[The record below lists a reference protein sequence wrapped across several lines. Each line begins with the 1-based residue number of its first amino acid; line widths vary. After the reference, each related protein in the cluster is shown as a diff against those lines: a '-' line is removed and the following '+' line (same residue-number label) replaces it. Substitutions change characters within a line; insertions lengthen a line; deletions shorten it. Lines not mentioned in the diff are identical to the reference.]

1 MKIKWKIALT
11 SFTLILILTVSILFT
26 TQGRMGDL
34 FSQETRKELENYSS
48 IGAAQLDTYYPGQW
62 SLKDGVLYKGSE
74 KINENYDFVDDF
86 TDGTQILATLFAADT
101 RVSTSIRGEDGERVV
116 GTKASEEVV
125 QKVLVEGEVYSGN
138 ADILGTSSQ
147 TYYVPIRNGAN
158 EVIGMWFVGVYTDVK
173 NEALTTIMY
182 FIVGLALLFLALGFI
197 FSYILGKNIAKGVG
211 YSQNHLKEMEEGN
224 FRFDIPEKLLGKKDE
239 VGDMARSSSHMKE
252 KIAAIIKGVQKESKA
267 LKDIGIQSAQR
278 TETIHYNIQD
288 ISATTE
294 ELSASMQETSAAS
307 EEMTASA
314 DEVMN
319 LVENMQEKTV
329 RGSAFSEDIKS
340 RAEKLREAAVSSQ
353 KSAKD
358 IYEETNQNLRE
369 SIRKTSAIN
378 EIKELS
384 QAILAITSQTN
395 LLALNASIE
404 AARAGEAG
412 RGFAVVADEIRVLA
426 ENSKEAVSKI
436 NDITYNVSDAVSGV
450 VKDAEKLLAFMDNNV
465 IGDYEMLVNTS
476 ERYNEDANKVKG
488 MVQEISEM
496 ADTLLGS
503 MEQIRSAIMDVTRAA
518 SEGAEGSSQI
528 AQKISDI
535 AIQTNDIVS
544 LSSESRSS
552 AEKMDDSM
560 GFFQI

>member
-11 SFTLILILTVSILFT
+11 SFTLILILTVSILWT

-34 FSQETRKELENYSS
+34 FSQETRKELENYSK
-48 IGAAQLDTYYPGQW
+48 IGATQLDSYYPGQW
-62 SLKDGVLYKGSE
+62 SLKDGVLYKGNA

-86 TDGTQILATLFAADT
+86 TNGTQILATLFAVDT
-101 RVSTSIRGEDGERVV
+101 RVSTSIRGEDTKRVV

-125 QKVLVEGEVYSGN
+125 QKVLVEGEVYSGH

-182 FIVGLALLFLALGFI
+182 FILGLALLFLVLGFV
-197 FSYILGKNIAKGVG
+197 FSYMLGKNIARGVG
-211 YSQNHLKEMEEGN
+211 YSQNHLKEMEQGN
-224 FRFDIPEKLLGKKDE
+224 FRFDIPENLLKKKDE

-252 KIAAIIKGVQKESKA
+252 KIAGIIKGIQKESKA
-267 LKDIGIQSAQR
+267 LKGIGVQSAER
-278 TETIHYNIQD
+278 TEMIHYNIQD

-294 ELSASMQETSAAS
+294 ELSASMEETSAAS

-319 LVENMQEKTV
+319 LVENMQDKTV

-353 KSAKD
+353 KNAKD

-384 QAILAITSQTN
+384 QTILAITSQTN

-450 VKDAEKLLAFMDNNV
+450 VRDAERLLAFMDNNV
-465 IGDYEMLVNTS
+465 IGDYEMLVTTS
-476 ERYNEDANKVKG
+476 EQYNEDANKVKN
-488 MVQEISEM
+488 MVHEISEI
-496 ADTLLGS
+496 ADILLGS

-544 LSSESRSS
+544 LSLESRGS
-552 AEKMDDSM
+552 AEKMDESI